1 MKKKIYLKPEIEE
14 IVLPYQP
21 LLAGSL
27 GKKDGDVDEFNDLLS
42 RDIDDILSDEYDI
55 LFNQ

>member
-27 GKKDGDVDEFNDLLS
+27 EKKDGDVEEFEDLLS
-42 RDIDDILSDEYDI
+42 RDI
-55 LFNQ
+55 LFNE